1 MASPAISAI
10 GKTHESYVGSSLQH
24 RLRAGYKKHQ
34 AKKAEHRENK
44 PECYGHNVA
53 MSERNSVVVSA
64 CRDKFSSHCKIAAR
78 KISVFFQKVG
88 LYVSK
93 GFCWLGW
100 GVCFCCP
107 EAQNSIKRTIDKLQG
122 RIDDLTAKSDAV
134 SHHERAQAEYEQGN
148 YVSGMAHDI
157 KAGVTFVKPKVNS
170 FWQSVKDKF
179 KG

>member
-1 MASPAISAI
+1 MASSAISAI
-10 GKTHESYVGSSLQH
+10 GKTHEPYVGSSLQQ
-24 RLRAGYKKHQ
+24 RLRANCGRHK
-34 AKKAEHRENK
+34 ARKAENSGNK
-44 PECYGHNVA
+44 PECYGHNVSI
-53 MSERNSVVVSA
+53 SECNPVVVSA

-148 YVSGMAHDI
+148 YISGMGHDI
-157 KAGVTFVKPKVNS
+157 KAGVTLVKPR
-170 FWQSVKDKF
+170 VKAVWKSITNQL

>member
-107 EAQNSIKRTIDKLQG
+107 EAQNSIKRTIDKLQ
-122 RIDDLTAKSDAV
+122 RKIDDLTGKSDAV
-134 SHHERAQAEYEQGN
+134 SHHERAQAEYDQGN
-148 YVSGMAHDI
+148 YISGIGHDI
-157 KAGVTFVKPKVNS
+157 KAGVKRVKPRIKTVWTS
-170 FWQSVKDKF
+170 IKGQF